1 MKKLS
6 LFAFIMMLCIACS
19 VEEET
24 TLDEGTN
31 LEVVLENYKGVFT
44 TTDGLTRGALDV
56 TLSEDKLSATGT
68 LTLST
73 GEVVS
78 IFTDQIIDV
87 GNRKEIEFTSN
98 ELSFTMTTGAE
109 EEIMEIEAVTFRGAE
124 SSILVGQSSTRAP
137 LNPILGTF
145 ICIDC
150 PAPLD
155 NGSTQTFNFLVSAA
169 DMDGNSTVTSQTTL
183 AGTVYNGV
191 ATQSGCSDNGDQT
204 TCNLNSGTVPGVTG
218 TAFNPGGGPVTWSG
232 THTFNNGPSGGDD
245 CSTASGTWTWNSS
258 TIGTVGGDFT
268 SNISGDCP
276 PPLTTLLFENF
287 ETVSG
292 TPSSTGYILRD
303 EFPSSPD
310 FGVIV
315 EDISES
321 ISEEDY
327 VGRVALSNLAAGN
340 NSFAGFQGDRFFGV
354 NDTDGVGSYNT
365 STDFISINWN
375 DVSTMGFSTITVSAL
390 FAEGAP
396 VSWDGFGNTSELRVE
411 YSFNSGATWTPVFSI
426 SPTTATS
433 NTPAGFDPENDGLGD
448 ATIVLGNN
456 FRELSG
462 SFANPGAA
470 PTVSIRF
477 FIEHL
482 TGTDEDVAFDNVTI
496 SGN

>member
-6 LFAFIMMLCIACS
+6 VFAFIMMLCIACS

-31 LEVVLENYKGVFT
+31 LEVALENYKGIFT
-44 TTDGLTRGALDV
+44 TADGQNRGVLDV
-56 TLSEDKLSATGT
+56 TLSEDERSASGSLTLATG
-68 LTLST
+68 
-73 GEVVS
+73 EIID
-78 IFTDQIIDV
+78 IFTNQITDL
-87 GNRKEIEFTSN
+87 GNIKQMTFTSN
-98 ELSFTMTTGAE
+98 DLSFTMTTGE
-109 EEIMEIEAVTFRGAE
+109 EGETLDLGTVTFRGLE
-124 SSILVGQSSTRAP
+124 SSITAGRSTERAP
-137 LNPILGTF
+137 LSPILGSFT
-145 ICIDC
+145 CIDC

-155 NGSTQTFNFLVSAA
+155 NMMVQSFNIMVSNP
-169 DMDGNSTVTSQTTL
+169 DMSGNSTITSQTTL
-183 AGTVYNGV
+183 GGTVYNGV
-191 ATQSGCSDNGDQT
+191 ATQSGCVINGDQT
-204 TCNLNSGTVPGVTG
+204 TCNLNSGTVPGMVG

-232 THTFNNGPSGGDD
+232 THTFDNGPTGGDD
-245 CSTASGTWTWNSS
+245 CSTMSGTWTWNSS
-258 TIGTVGGDFT
+258 TLGTVGGDFF
-268 SNISGDCP
+268 SNSTGDCAP
-276 PPLTTLLFENF
+276 PPTTLLFENF

-303 EFPSSPD
+303 EFPTSPD

-321 ISEEDY
+321 ISQEDY

-411 YSFNSGATWTPVFSI
+411 YSFDSGATWTPVFSI

-433 NTPAGFDPENDGLGD
+433 NTPAGFDPENDGVGD
-448 ATIVLGNN
+448 DTIVLGNN

-462 SFANPGAA
+462 SFANPGSA